1 MAIEN
6 GNKVVKAKVLQVA
19 YTTAQWAAAETAAK
33 VISKGQIVAELTTG
47 GKTKLK
53 MGDGVNTFANL
64 PYITG
69 DVEVDN
75 TLKVAGQAADAKATG
90 DAIANVMRSGL
101 TIQSTGAVTGTV
113 TAMLGE
119 TVTMETTLANIDASK
134 ITTGTIDIDRLP
146 QAALERLIIVANQA
160 ARLALTTA
168 QVQNGD
174 VVKEE
179 DTGLM
184 YFVKDDTKLGTADA
198 ADAFEEFTAG
208 MASAVEW
215 SNVRNHPTMDS
226 TLSQVGAIA
235 EANAVGLALANKVDV
250 VAGKQLSTEDFTTA
264 EKTKLS
270 NLTDNDPATAL
281 VVTGIKQ
288 SSSSVTVDKGDVVV
302 DKSYVGLGNVT
313 NDAQVKG
320 LASGTTN
327 GNIVTWGT
335 DGYTVADSG
344 VAAANVVLDTDT
356 LILNC
361 IL

>member
-6 GNKVVKAKVLQVA
+6 GNKVVEAKVLQVA
-19 YTTAQWAAAETAAK
+19 YTTAQWAETETAAK
-33 VISKGQIVAELTTG
+33 VISKGQIVAELTTD

-69 DVEVDN
+69 DVEVDS

-90 DAIANVMRSGL
+90 DAIANVRSSAL
-101 TIQSTGAVTGTV
+101 TIEAAGAVTGTV
-113 TAMLGE
+113 TALLGD
-119 TVTMETTLANIDASK
+119 TATLTTTLANIDASK
-134 ITTGTIDIDRLP
+134 ITTGTIDIERLP
-146 QAALERLIIVANQA
+146 QGALERLVIVADDT
-160 ARLALTTA
+160 ARFALTTS

-174 VVKEE
+174 VVKV
-179 DTGLM
+179 TATNKM
-184 YFVKDDTKLGTADA
+184 YFVKDDTQLSTEAGYEEFSAGTA
-198 ADAFEEFTAG
+198 G
-208 MASAVEW
+208 AVEW
-215 SNVRNHPTMDS
+215 ANVLNKPAMDS

-264 EKTKLS
+264 EKTKLT

-288 SSSSVTVDKGDVVV
+288 SSSSVNVDKGDVVV